1 MNLQKNDILVS
12 IITVVY
18 NGEKYLQQTIDSIKT
33 QSYKNI
39 EYIIIDG
46 GSTDNTINIIKNNR
60 DVISS
65 WISEE
70 DRGLYDAMN
79 KGITLAKGELI
90 GIVNSDDWYEEDTV
104 ETVVKA
110 YQENPN
116 KSIFHGDR
124 YDILENG
131 DKKRFNHNPSVL
143 KFKYYSMT
151 FNHPTMF
158 ITATEYKEH
167 TYNINLASYADYQFV
182 LEAWLKDSNKFF
194 YINKVLSNFRLGGIS
209 ASLSLKKELEE
220 GYIARKSAGLPTIQN
235 IISYMFRLG
244 VSFIYKIR
252 NIFRN

>member
-18 NGEKYLQQTIDSIKT
+18 NGEKYLQQTIDSIKK

-60 DVISS
+60 DVINS
-65 WISEE
+65 WVSEE

-79 KGITLAKGELI
+79 KGINLAKGELI
-90 GIVNSDDWYEEDTV
+90 GMVNSDDWYEEDTI

-131 DKKRFNHNPSVL
+131 DKKRFNYNPSVL

-167 TYNINLASYADYQFV
+167 RYNIKLASHADYQFV

-209 ASLSLKKELEE
+209 GTMPFFKRLKE
-220 GYIARKSAGLPTIQN
+220 GYIARKSGGLSTIE
-235 IISYMFRLG
+235 
-244 VSFIYKIR
+244 
-252 NIFRN
+252 NIFSYIFRFIVFSIVKIKKI